1 YIISWPE
8 QCPDPPP
15 PNRDQMDPQIR
26 PVTDFSEAG
35 GQGIEIYIPSQEHP
49 WRRFNPMYLRRKKE
63 VLV

>member
-1 YIISWPE
+1 
-8 QCPDPPP
+8 
-15 PNRDQMDPQIR
+15 MDPQIR